1 MTVDTMPGE
10 QPRCSRQGSCTPE
23 GTASAAGGNAGAGA
37 SAAAPPPARVPAA
50 SGMLTLRDGSSP
62 LPAARSPPL
71 PAAVL
76 PLPATR
82 PLPLPA
88 AAPPERPAPLRV
100 GEASTRAYCPRVGVM
115 IGGPPAA
122 SLETGDEASAGA
134 ALGAPPAGATGER
147 ACCSGCLAGLC
158 SGAAPPIGNRPPN

>member
-1 MTVDTMPGE
+1 
-10 QPRCSRQGSCTPE
+10 
-23 GTASAAGGNAGAGA
+23 
-37 SAAAPPPARVPAA
+37 
-50 SGMLTLRDGSSP
+50 MLTLHDGSSP

-76 PLPATR
+76 PLGATR
-82 PLPLPA
+82 PLLLPA

-100 GEASTRAYCPRVGVM
+100 GEASTRAYCPRVGVV
-115 IGGPPAA
+115 IGGFPAV

-134 ALGAPPAGATGER
+134 ALGAPPAGAAGER

-158 SGAAPPIGNRPPN
+158 SGAAPPTAEAQPS